1 MKSGRWLVVFGSLV
15 AIVLLVGMVASC
27 EGTTSTTG
35 TEGTATTV
43 AADVPLS
50 ILECPQGPVSG
61 ETPQYGGT
69 LKITYD
75 HTPSNL
81 GAFWDLT
88 RFLDWVQARFA
99 VESLVGLNPQGQPVP
114 QLATSW
120 DIDDVAKTITF
131 HLREGVK
138 FHDGTDFNAEAA
150 KWNLDMQ
157 KNGPKTELKNVT
169 DIAAVDPYTVRLTFS
184 EMDPLFVQQMV
195 ASMCGKITSPAAYEL
210 YGPEEIK
217 FQPVGTGPFKFDRF
231 EPDVLL
237 RYTRFEDYWQEGLP
251 YLDAVEI
258 HYIADNTVALTSFK
272 SGEAQIM
279 GNLGVKDVPELEAAG
294 NTIQTRMNAFW
305 CLAGDSANPDS
316 PAADL
321 RVRQAIAYAIDC
333 KTITEAVWDGAYP
346 YSNQLALPGMTG
358 YNSAIKGYPFDPVRA
373 AQLLAEVGITPET
386 PWKTTLKTP
395 NPEDRVEWLTVAQE
409 QLREV
414 GIEVELQPLPS
425 AGYQE
430 VSSNGWTGLAIVAFS
445 YPMEAAYSSTL
456 RQTLSEDAYMNPS
469 IAVPEEFNVVYRAML
484 PETDLAK
491 RELAYQQLNKMA
503 IDDYCLLTPLFGLPG
518 LSAVSADVHDSGF
531 LVDCTPEFLPER
543 AWLSGASNPGTT
555 APAGTTTS
563 GQ

>member
-1 MKSGRWLVVFGSLV
+1 MKSGRWLALFGCVF
-15 AIVLLVGMVASC
+15 AIVLMAGMMAAC
-27 EGTTSTTG
+27 GGTTSTTTG
-35 TEGTATTV
+35 TEGAPTTAA

-61 ETPQYGGT
+61 ETPRYGGT

-99 VESLVGLNPQGQPVP
+99 VEGLVGLNPQGQPVP

-169 DIAAVDPYTVRLTFS
+169 SIDVVDPYTVRLTFS

-195 ASMCGKITSPAAYEL
+195 ASMSGKITSPAAYEL
-210 YGPEEIK
+210 YGPEAIK
-217 FQPVGTGPFKFDRF
+217 FQPVGTGPFRFDTF

-294 NTIQTRMNAFW
+294 NTIQAVIHTGGGARSVLWSQIKADIYQKPVHT
-305 CLAGDSANPDS
+305 LAVEEGGVLGSALLAMVAAGVYPDV
-316 PAADL
+316 PAAVS
-321 RVRQAIAYAIDC
+321 RCVQMGQ
-333 KTITEAVWDGAYP
+333 TFQP
-346 YSNQLALPGMTG
+346 HLA
-358 YNSAIKGYPFDPVRA
+358 NA
-373 AQLLAEVGITPET
+373 A
-386 PWKTTLKTP
+386 
-395 NPEDRVEWLTVAQE
+395 R
-409 QLREV
+409 
-414 GIEVELQPLPS
+414 
-425 AGYQE
+425 Y
-430 VSSNGWTGLAIVAFS
+430 
-445 YPMEAAYSSTL
+445 
-456 RQTLSEDAYMNPS
+456 
-469 IAVPEEFNVVYRAML
+469 
-484 PETDLAK
+484 
-491 RELAYQQLNKMA
+491 
-503 IDDYCLLTPLFGLPG
+503 DYLFGLFKD
-518 LSAVSADVHDSGF
+518 LHDR
-531 LVDCTPEFLPER
+531 LQ
-543 AWLSGASNPGTT
+543 
-555 APAGTTTS
+555 APFDRLAEMP
-563 GQ
+563 